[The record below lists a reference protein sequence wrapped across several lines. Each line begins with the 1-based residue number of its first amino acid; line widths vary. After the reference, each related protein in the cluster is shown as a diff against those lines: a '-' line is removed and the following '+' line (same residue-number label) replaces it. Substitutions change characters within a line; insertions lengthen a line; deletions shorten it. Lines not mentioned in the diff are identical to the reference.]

1 MRNFLLSS
9 EAAKIETNIV
19 FFLAGMT
26 AAGTLVHYVYGA
38 PTMDMVLA
46 VASFTIAG
54 QAALNLT
61 RHMVRTE
68 TDRGPFPRY
77 DVLCVCFASA
87 VILTAF
93 MPAGSLKVTLTGT
106 WFVAAL
112 MATGA
117 GLYHQKQYP
126 HWAGQNGPPRKQ
138 PQGEE

>member
-1 MRNFLLSS
+1 M
-9 EAAKIETNIV
+9 NIV

-26 AAGTLVHYVYGA
+26 AAGMIVHYVYGA

-46 VASFTIAG
+46 VASLTMGG

-61 RHMVRTE
+61 RHLARTE
-68 TDRGPFPRY
+68 PDRGPLPRY
-77 DVLCVCFASA
+77 DVLCICFASA
-87 VILTAF
+87 VILTSF
-93 MPAGSLKVTLTGT
+93 MSAGSLKVTLTGM

-112 MATGA
+112 IATGA

-126 HWAGQNGPPRKQ
+126 HRAGQGSQPRKQ